1 MKQFSSC
8 LTKAG
13 AWAVAAIAASWMF
26 SAQAVEGK
34 ATVRAIRNGYA
45 DYSEDGKTWKRLAIG
60 HRLVRGNTVR
70 TDKNA
75 QVDLFLGVNGP
86 VVRVTPDTT
95 LEFTTLSFEQTPD
108 EPVINTEL
116 GMSNGRILG
125 NVKKLAAASKY
136 EVKTPGGV
144 CAVRG
149 TQFDVTFRAGLPMK
163 VTVIEGTVT
172 VRYGTQT
179 FTVTAGNTFD
189 ASANNGQGE
198 VMTTPPAV
206 ENQNQGEHGQMDYV
220 ITITTPGAE
229 ATIVIPQVKPPDQ
242 PPVQEP
248 TTKT

>member
-1 MKQFSSC
+1 MKQFSSY

-26 SAQAVEGK
+26 SAQAVEGR
-34 ATVRAIRNGYA
+34 AVVRAIRNGYA

-60 HRLVRGNTVR
+60 HRLVRGNTVK

-75 QVDLFLGVNGP
+75 VVDLFLGVNGP

-95 LEFTTLSFEQTPD
+95 LEFTTLTFENPGD
-108 EPVINTEL
+108 EAVINTEL

-125 NVKKLAAASKY
+125 AVKKLAAASKY

-149 TQFDVTFRAGLPMK
+149 TQFDVTFRAGAAIK
-163 VTVIEGTVT
+163 VTVIEGTVRVT
-172 VRYGTQT
+172 YGTQT
-179 FTVTAGNTFD
+179 FDVQAGQTFD
-189 ASANNGQGE
+189 ASANNGQGA
-198 VMTTPPAV
+198 VFATPPSEGDDTRAQFR
-206 ENQNQGEHGQMDYV
+206 QNEYT
-220 ITITTPGAE
+220 ITITTPGMAE
-229 ATIVIPQVKPPDQ
+229 IVIPVVKPPDQ